1 LLLSSGAL
9 REACRVFALITF
21 IPIEKEAVMLS
32 VDAVVADPV
41 GLHARPAADFVRTA
55 NTFASTITVT
65 SGGKNANA
73 KSILQVISLNVR
85 QGATVTLTATGSD
98 ADAAL
103 SALAALL
110 EGRVAGG

>member
-1 LLLSSGAL
+1 MS
-9 REACRVFALITF
+9 
-21 IPIEKEAVMLS
+21 S

-55 NTFASTITVT
+55 NTFTSTISVT
-65 SGGKNANA
+65 CAGKSANA

-85 QGATVTLTATGSD
+85 QGATVTVTADGPD

-103 SALAALL
+103 STLAALL
-110 EGRVAGG
+110 EARSAGS